1 MKRGVSSGQGT
12 AALVKS
18 ATISTSLSGPVHAD
32 RLCQKGRVTS
42 LHNHKGHRHV
52 RVRRGSIHTLKTW
65 RCKKKFTACEIF
77 SRRVSLPRHGRTLQ
91 RRATTARAGSIRCR
105 NERRASALATGK
117 ARQRQQDKAWPR
129 RRAFLRIDVGRS
141 SSE

>member
-52 RVRRGSIHTLKTW
+52 RVRRGSIHTLKTQ
-65 RCKKKFTACEIF
+65 RCKKKFTASEIF
-77 SRRVSLPRHGRTLQ
+77 F
-91 RRATTARAGSIRCR
+91 RAACRAW
-105 NERRASALATGK
+105 ASAA
-117 ARQRQQDKAWPR
+117 AAAAQSDRED
-129 RRAFLRIDVGRS
+129 RS
-141 SSE
+141 R